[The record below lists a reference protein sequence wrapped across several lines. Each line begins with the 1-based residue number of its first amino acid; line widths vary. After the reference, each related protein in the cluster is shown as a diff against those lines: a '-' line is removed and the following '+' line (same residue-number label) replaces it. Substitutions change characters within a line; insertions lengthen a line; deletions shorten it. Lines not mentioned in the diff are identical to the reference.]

1 MIKKL
6 GNFEIISQINHGG
19 TSIVYEAKQNL
30 GMGVTRPAAIK
41 ILEGWQVK
49 SEAHMEQL
57 RKEVGLMV
65 QFSSSPHI
73 VQVWE
78 SGYEEGL
85 GAWVAMEYLGTSLK
99 DSINAS
105 PALHDAVR
113 QVLVDVLN
121 GLVTIETLSP
131 DTIHRD
137 IKPSNILLGMFGA
150 WKISDFGL
158 AKVGA
163 ADDTL
168 RALSVQYTAPELL
181 DAQRGSIGPW
191 TDLYALGMTIY
202 HFALGDKLFREQFP
216 AIYTDQATK
225 ASDERPKWMFWHTS
239 QQTLKPLAE
248 LLPGF
253 PKDLSDLV
261 AAMTNK
267 DPAKRPR
274 SAAAAIGMLGAG
286 STDDA
291 MVNLDAARK
300 RLEAAKPAPKP
311 TVSKPVLIALAAM
324 IGLLAFGGIVAFVLS
339 NIRPPVSVTLANNGS
354 YSTGSESVTVTG
366 RLADLPPNASGTL
379 TLKNGDEYP
388 IRITDTGDF
397 SADVR
402 LTRVGKLT
410 GDIKIRDASRNP
422 VQITGATSVSLERVP
437 PNEVDVVVNLSP
449 LIEGATVSFVPAAKG
464 DAQSQTTGEQGQ
476 AKVKLPRG
484 KFTLAVEHPRFSTF
498 KLDTETGDELS
509 KSIRVPMR
517 AKSAQEIDARRQA
530 LLAQVQTT
538 ALLAAQGD
546 PEAIKRLAEIQKELA
561 MLDPDAKKRDPMGTI
576 MNLIGSKGVADTDRE
591 RLQQA
596 LADLATGGNGAAL
609 LASQPGSGGSTAVS
623 GRGGDSGT
631 GLRPV
636 SASTNADLAAA
647 QANTALANR
656 RVELLNEMES
666 LQARAA
672 AGDPYAQQRLKDI
685 AKELA
690 DIESRTTGPKSAA
703 DLRRAELIKEYQR
716 VAELAAKGDP
726 EAIKRLAEIQK
737 ELSMSANEALNVAGD
752 RERAVSSALAAM
764 AGVDPM
770 AIMKMT
776 IPELRSF
783 LSRQAPL
790 DTLTMQDMPEVNRVR
805 ISGPV
810 VSSRE
815 LQHLILRL
823 APANERIVPEV
834 SVDPLAV
841 CRRIEKALEGA
852 GASNPRARAAITPID
867 EFVYVQIDATD
878 RFTTQQARSIATRF
892 VLNPDTIIVQD
903 FAKSKPVER

>member
-1 MIKKL
+1 
-6 GNFEIISQINHGG
+6 
-19 TSIVYEAKQNL
+19 
-30 GMGVTRPAAIK
+30 
-41 ILEGWQVK
+41 
-49 SEAHMEQL
+49 
-57 RKEVGLMV
+57 
-65 QFSSSPHI
+65 
-73 VQVWE
+73 
-78 SGYEEGL
+78 
-85 GAWVAMEYLGTSLK
+85 
-99 DSINAS
+99 
-105 PALHDAVR
+105 
-113 QVLVDVLN
+113 
-121 GLVTIETLSP
+121 
-131 DTIHRD
+131 
-137 IKPSNILLGMFGA
+137 MFGA

-202 HFALGDKLFREQFP
+202 HFALGEKAFRDQFP

-274 SAAAAIGMLGAG
+274 SAAAAIGLLGSN
-286 STDDA
+286 STEEGI
-291 MVNLDAARK
+291 VNLDAARK

-311 TVSKPVLIALAAM
+311 TISKPVLIALAAM
-324 IGLLAFGGIVAFVLS
+324 IGLLAFGGIVAFVIS
-339 NIRPPVSVTLANNGS
+339 SIRPPVSVALANDGS
-354 YSTGSESVTVTG
+354 YSTGAESVTVTG
-366 RLADLPPNASGTL
+366 KLADLPPNATGML
-379 TLKNGDEYP
+379 ALKNGDEYP

-410 GDIKIRDASRNP
+410 GEIIIRDASRNP
-422 VQITGATSVSLERVP
+422 VQVVGSTSVALERIP
-437 PNEVDVVVNLSP
+437 PNDVDVVVNLSP
-449 LIEGATVSFVPAAKG
+449 LIEGATVSFVPAGKG
-464 DAQSQTTGEQGQ
+464 DAQSQITGEQGQ

-484 KFTLAVEHPRFSTF
+484 KFTLAVEHPRFATY
-498 KLDTETGDELS
+498 KLDTETGDDLS

-561 MLDPDAKKRDPMGTI
+561 MLDPDSKKRDPMGTI
-576 MNLIGSKGVADTDRE
+576 MNLIGTKGVAEADRD

-596 LADLATGGNGAAL
+596 LADLATGGTGII
-609 LASQPGSGGSTAVS
+609 ASQAPKAGDAGPAV
-623 GRGGDSGT
+623 
-631 GLRPV
+631 RPV

-666 LQARAA
+666 LQAKAA

-690 DIESRTTGPKSAA
+690 DIEARTTGPKSAA
-703 DLRRAELIKEYQR
+703 DLRRAALIKEYQD
-716 VAELAAKGDP
+716 VAERAAKGDP

-737 ELSMSANEALNVAGD
+737 ELSMSANEALNNARD
-752 RERAVSSALAAM
+752 RERAVSSAIAAM

-770 AIMKMT
+770 AILKMT
-776 IPELRSF
+776 IPVLRSF

-790 DTLTMQDMPEVNRVR
+790 DTLAMHDMPEVNRVR

-810 VSSRE
+810 LSSRE

-823 APANERIVPEV
+823 APANDRIVPEV
-834 SVDPLAV
+834 GVDPLAV

-852 GASNPRARAAITPID
+852 GATNPRARAAITPID

-903 FAKSKPVER
+903 FSPAKSTER

>member
-6 GNFEIISQINHGG
+6 GNFDIISQINHGG
-19 TSIVYEAKQNL
+19 TSIVYEARQNL

-49 SEAHMEQL
+49 SEAQMDQL

-202 HFALGDKLFREQFP
+202 HFALGDTLFREQFP

-248 LLPGF
+248 VLPGF

-274 SAAAAIGMLGAG
+274 SAAAAIGMLGSG
-286 STDDA
+286 STEDG
-291 MVNLDAARK
+291 MVNLDAARR

-324 IGLLAFGGIVAFVLS
+324 IGLLAFGGVVAFVLS
-339 NIRPPVSVTLANNGS
+339 SIRPPVSVTLANDGN
-354 YSTGSESVTVTG
+354 YSTGAESVTVTG
-366 RLADLPPNASGTL
+366 KLADLPPGATGML

-397 SADVR
+397 AADVR

-410 GDIKIRDASRNP
+410 GDIVIRDAGRNP
-422 VQITGATSVSLERVP
+422 VQVVGSTNVSLERIP
-437 PNEVDVVVNLSP
+437 PNEVDVVINLSP
-449 LIEGATVSFVPAAKG
+449 LIEGATVSFVPASKG
-464 DAQSQTTGEQGQ
+464 DAQSQVTGEQGQ
-476 AKVKLPRG
+476 ARVRLPRG
-484 KFTLAVEHPRFSTF
+484 KFSLAVEHPRFATF
-498 KLDTETGDELS
+498 KLDTETGDDLS

-576 MNLIGSKGVADTDRE
+576 MNLIGTKGVAEADRD

-596 LADLATGGNGAAL
+596 LADLATGGSGASI
-609 LASQPGSGGSTAVS
+609 LASQPA
-623 GRGGDSGT
+623 GRATDSGAAF
-631 GLRPV
+631 RPV
-636 SASTNADLAAA
+636 SAGTNADLAAA

-690 DIESRTTGPKSAA
+690 DIEARTTGPKSAA

-737 ELSMSANEALNVAGD
+737 ELSMSANEALNNARD
-752 RERAVSSALAAM
+752 RERAVSSAIAAM

-790 DTLTMQDMPEVNRVR
+790 DTLTMHDMPEVNRVR

-810 VSSRE
+810 LSSRE

-823 APANERIVPEV
+823 APANDRIVPEV
-834 SVDPLAV
+834 GVDPLAV

-852 GASNPRARAAITPID
+852 GATNPRARAAITPID
-867 EFVYVQIDATD
+867 EYVYVQIDATD
-878 RFTTQQARSIATRF
+878 RFTLQQARSIATRF
-892 VLNPDTIIVQD
+892 VLNPDVIVVQD
-903 FAKSKPVER
+903 FSKAKPTER

>member
-1 MIKKL
+1 M
-6 GNFEIISQINHGG
+6 
-19 TSIVYEAKQNL
+19 
-30 GMGVTRPAAIK
+30 
-41 ILEGWQVK
+41 
-49 SEAHMEQL
+49 
-57 RKEVGLMV
+57 
-65 QFSSSPHI
+65 
-73 VQVWE
+73 
-78 SGYEEGL
+78 
-85 GAWVAMEYLGTSLK
+85 
-99 DSINAS
+99 
-105 PALHDAVR
+105 
-113 QVLVDVLN
+113 
-121 GLVTIETLSP
+121 
-131 DTIHRD
+131 
-137 IKPSNILLGMFGA
+137 
-150 WKISDFGL
+150 
-158 AKVGA
+158 
-163 ADDTL
+163 
-168 RALSVQYTAPELL
+168 
-181 DAQRGSIGPW
+181 
-191 TDLYALGMTIY
+191 
-202 HFALGDKLFREQFP
+202 
-216 AIYTDQATK
+216 
-225 ASDERPKWMFWHTS
+225 
-239 QQTLKPLAE
+239 
-248 LLPGF
+248 
-253 PKDLSDLV
+253 
-261 AAMTNK
+261 
-267 DPAKRPR
+267 
-274 SAAAAIGMLGAG
+274 
-286 STDDA
+286 
-291 MVNLDAARK
+291 
-300 RLEAAKPAPKP
+300 
-311 TVSKPVLIALAAM
+311 
-324 IGLLAFGGIVAFVLS
+324 
-339 NIRPPVSVTLANNGS
+339 
-354 YSTGSESVTVTG
+354 
-366 RLADLPPNASGTL
+366 L

-388 IRITDTGDF
+388 IRITDTGEF

-410 GDIKIRDASRNP
+410 GEISIRDANRNP
-422 VQITGATSVSLERVP
+422 VQVIGPASVALERIP
-437 PNEVDVVVNLSP
+437 PNEVDVVINLSP
-449 LIEGATVSFVPAAKG
+449 LIEGATVSFVPAGKG

-484 KFTLAVEHPRFSTF
+484 KFTLAVEHPRYATF
-498 KLDTETGDELS
+498 KLDTETGDDLS

-561 MLDPDAKKRDPMGTI
+561 MLDPDSKKRDPMGNI
-576 MNLIGSKGVADTDRE
+576 MNLIGTKGVAEADRD

-609 LASQPGSGGSTAVS
+609 LASQPAASKP
-623 GRGGDSGT
+623 GDSNA

-636 SASTNADLAAA
+636 STSTNADLAAA

-737 ELSMSANEALNVAGD
+737 ELSMSANEALNNARD
-752 RERAVSSALAAM
+752 RERAVSSAIAAM
-764 AGVDPM
+764 AGLDPM

-790 DTLTMQDMPEVNRVR
+790 DTLTMDDMPELNRVR

-810 VSSRE
+810 LSSRE

-823 APANERIVPEV
+823 APANDRIVPEI

-852 GASNPRARAAITPID
+852 GATNPRARAAITPID

-878 RFTTQQARSIATRF
+878 RFTIQQARSIATRF
-892 VLNPDTIIVQD
+892 VLNPDTIVVQD
-903 FAKSKPVER
+903 FSKTKPVER

>member
-6 GNFEIISQINHGG
+6 GNFDIISQINHGG
-19 TSIVYEAKQNL
+19 TSIVYEARQNL

-41 ILEGWQVK
+41 ILEGWQVN
-49 SEAHMEQL
+49 SEAQIEQL

-78 SGYEEGL
+78 SGYEDGL

-105 PALHDAVR
+105 PAENDAIR
-113 QVLVDVLN
+113 QVLFDVLN

-202 HFALGDKLFREQFP
+202 HFALGDKLFRDQFP

-248 LLPGF
+248 LLSGF

-274 SAAAAIGMLGAG
+274 SAAAAIGMLGAR
-286 STDDA
+286 STEEG

-311 TVSKPVLIALAAM
+311 TISKPVLIALAAM
-324 IGLLAFGGIVAFVLS
+324 IAVAAIVGVAALVVS
-339 NIRPPVSVTLANNGS
+339 NFRAPVSIQLANDGK
-354 YSTGSESVTVTG
+354 YSTGAESVTVTG
-366 RLADLPPNASGTL
+366 KLADLPPNASGML

-410 GDIKIRDASRNP
+410 GEISIRDANRNP
-422 VQITGATSVSLERVP
+422 VQVIGPASVALERIP
-437 PNEVDVVVNLSP
+437 PNEVDVVINLSP
-449 LIEGATVSFVPAAKG
+449 LIEGATVSFVPAGKG

-484 KFTLAVEHPRFSTF
+484 KFTLAVEHPRYATF
-498 KLDTETGDELS
+498 KLDTETGDDLS

-517 AKSAQEIDARRQA
+517 AKSAQEIDARRQS

-546 PEAIKRLAEIQKELA
+546 PEAIKRLAEIQKELV
-561 MLDPDAKKRDPMGTI
+561 MLDPDSTKRDPMGNI
-576 MNLIGSKGVADTDRE
+576 MNLIGTKGVAEADRD

-609 LASQPGSGGSTAVS
+609 LASQPAASKP
-623 GRGGDSGT
+623 GDT
-631 GLRPV
+631 NATIRPV

-666 LQARAA
+666 LQAKAA

-690 DIESRTTGPKSAA
+690 DIEARTTGPKSAA
-703 DLRRAELIKEYQR
+703 DLRRAALIKEYQD
-716 VAELAAKGDP
+716 VAERAAKGDP

-737 ELSMSANEALNVAGD
+737 ELSMSANEALNNARD
-752 RERAVSSALAAM
+752 RERAVSSAIAAS

-770 AIMKMT
+770 AILKMT

-790 DTLTMQDMPEVNRVR
+790 DTLTMQDMPEINRVR

-810 VSSRE
+810 LSSRE

-823 APANERIVPEV
+823 APANDRIVPEV
-834 SVDPLAV
+834 GVDPLAV

-852 GASNPRARAAITPID
+852 GATNPRARAAITTID
-867 EFVYVQIDATD
+867 EFVYVQIDVTD
-878 RFTTQQARSIATRF
+878 RFTTQQARAIATRF

-903 FAKSKPVER
+903 FSEPKPVER

>member
-6 GNFEIISQINHGG
+6 GNFDIISQINHGG

-41 ILEGWQVK
+41 ILEGWQVN
-49 SEAHMEQL
+49 SEAQMEQL

-78 SGYEEGL
+78 SGYEDGL

-105 PALHDAVR
+105 TAEHDAVR
-113 QVLVDVLN
+113 QVLFDVLN

-202 HFALGDKLFREQFP
+202 HFALGDKLFRDQFP

-274 SAAAAIGMLGAG
+274 SAAAAIGLLSSN
-286 STDDA
+286 STEEGI
-291 MVNLDAARK
+291 VNLDAARK

-311 TVSKPVLIALAAM
+311 TISKPVLIALAAM
-324 IGLLAFGGIVAFVLS
+324 IGLLAFGGVVAFVLS
-339 NIRPPVSVTLANNGS
+339 SIRPPVSVALANDGS
-354 YSTGSESVTVTG
+354 YSTGAESVTVTG
-366 RLADLPPNASGTL
+366 KLADLPPNATGML
-379 TLKNGDEYP
+379 ALKNGDEYP

-410 GDIKIRDASRNP
+410 GEIILRDASRNP
-422 VQITGATSVSLERVP
+422 VQVVGSTSVALERIP
-437 PNEVDVVVNLSP
+437 PNDVDVVVNLSP
-449 LIEGATVSFVPAAKG
+449 LIEGATVSFVPAGKG

-484 KFTLAVEHPRFSTF
+484 KFALAVEHPRFATF
-498 KLDTETGDELS
+498 KLDTETGDDLS

-517 AKSAQEIDARRQA
+517 AKSAQEIDARRQS

-561 MLDPDAKKRDPMGTI
+561 MLDPDSKKRDPMGNI
-576 MNLIGSKGVADTDRE
+576 MNLIGTKGVAEADRD

-596 LADLATGGNGAAL
+596 LADLATGGTGAAL
-609 LASQPGSGGSTAVS
+609 LASQPSSS
-623 GRGGDSGT
+623 KPGDSGAVI
-631 GLRPV
+631 RPV
-636 SASTNADLAAA
+636 SGSSNADLAAA

-666 LQARAA
+666 LQAKAA

-690 DIESRTTGPKSAA
+690 DIEARTTGPKSAA
-703 DLRRAELIKEYQR
+703 DLRRAALIKEYQD
-716 VAELAAKGDP
+716 VAERAAKGDP

-737 ELSMSANEALNVAGD
+737 ELSMSANEALNNARD
-752 RERAVSSALAAM
+752 RERAVSSAIAAM

-770 AIMKMT
+770 AILKMT

-790 DTLTMQDMPEVNRVR
+790 DTLTMQDMPEINRVR

-810 VSSRE
+810 LSSRE

-823 APANERIVPEV
+823 TPANDRIVPEV
-834 SVDPLAV
+834 GVDPLAV

-852 GASNPRARAAITPID
+852 GATNPRARAAITPID

-878 RFTTQQARSIATRF
+878 RFTVQQARSIATRF

-903 FAKSKPVER
+903 FSEPKPAER